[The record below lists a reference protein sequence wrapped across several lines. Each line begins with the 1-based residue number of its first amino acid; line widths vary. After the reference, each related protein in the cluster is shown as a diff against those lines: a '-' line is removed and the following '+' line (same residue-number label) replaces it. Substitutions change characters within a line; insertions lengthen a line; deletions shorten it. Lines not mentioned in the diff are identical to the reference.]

1 MNKSITKKNL
11 TPCIDCACFNI
22 RKASRVVTQYFME
35 TMQPSGLRSTQFT
48 ILAMLA
54 ASETL
59 TISELAERLV
69 VDRTTLTRNL
79 GPLEKQGLVKA
90 VSGTDRRTRTII
102 LTPQGYKTL
111 TQALPLWKKAQQ
123 GISAYLGKDRF
134 HHLLKELRFIEK
146 MAAKM

>member
-1 MNKSITKKNL
+1 M
-11 TPCIDCACFNI
+11 
-22 RKASRVVTQYFME
+22 VTQYFSE
-35 TMQPSGLRSTQFT
+35 IMQASGLRGTQFT

-54 ASETL
+54 GSEML

-79 GPLEKQGLVKA
+79 GPLEKQGFVKA
-90 VSGTDRRTRTII
+90 VSGTDRRTRTIH

-111 TQALPLWKKAQQ
+111 TQALPLWKKAQEN
-123 GISAYLGKDRF
+123 ISAYLGKERF

-146 MAAKM
+146 MAAKV